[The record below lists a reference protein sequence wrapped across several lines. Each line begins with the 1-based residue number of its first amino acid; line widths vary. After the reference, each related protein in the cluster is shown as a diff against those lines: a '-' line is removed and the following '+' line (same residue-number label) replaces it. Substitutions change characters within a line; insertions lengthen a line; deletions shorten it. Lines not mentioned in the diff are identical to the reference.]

1 MYTTYNMYVEMAV
14 YLDMKRSRSAVGVV
28 ALLWASALGAHR
40 APPAAASNH
49 RSPARASANGPLLI
63 EDNGPSRV
71 GGPLLYTVTPGQ
83 PRHAIGPALYGEA
96 SGKVG
101 AVAPGDAYL
110 AAGAASPRGRSI
122 ALAEQEGGLWVLDV
136 TGAAPR
142 RVVGAAPPP
151 HEGID
156 VAAVAWSPDG
166 VTLAYV
172 RDGRNLGDSCG
183 PATPDTTPG
192 DGLWVVPSDG
202 RATPR
207 QILTAASLGTDGI
220 NDLTVT
226 GLTGWTPDGQAVI
239 ANTARGVEAIA
250 IPSGR
255 RRLLAAGAYGA
266 LSPDGTRL
274 ALVYSTLRLR
284 CGRSPLVARWRAP
297 GLHRATGRH
306 PEPILPVPPSS
317 ARRADALTL
326 DRAGPDDLSPAA

>member
-1 MYTTYNMYVEMAV
+1 MAV
-14 YLDMKRSRSAVGVV
+14 YLDMQRSRAAVGVV
-28 ALLWASALGAHR
+28 ALLLASALGAHR
-40 APPAAASNH
+40 TPPAAAPPH
-49 RSPARASANGPLLI
+49 RAHARAFANGPLLI
-63 EDNGPSRV
+63 EDDGPRR
-71 GGPLLYTVTPGQ
+71 GDPLLYTVTPGQ
-83 PRHAIGPALYGEA
+83 PRHAIGPALYGNA
-96 SGKVG
+96 SIGHVFYG
-101 AVAPGDAYL
+101 NAYL
-110 AAGAASPRGRSI
+110 ESGAASPRGRSI
-122 ALAEQEGGLWVLDV
+122 ALAEEEGGLWVLDV

-151 HEGID
+151 HAGVD

-202 RATPR
+202 RAAPR

-226 GLTGWTPDGQAVI
+226 GLTGWTPDGQAVV

-250 IPSGR
+250 IPSGG

-284 CGRSPLVARWRAP
+284 CGRSPLVARWRAT

-306 PEPILPVPPSS
+306 PELVLPVPPSS